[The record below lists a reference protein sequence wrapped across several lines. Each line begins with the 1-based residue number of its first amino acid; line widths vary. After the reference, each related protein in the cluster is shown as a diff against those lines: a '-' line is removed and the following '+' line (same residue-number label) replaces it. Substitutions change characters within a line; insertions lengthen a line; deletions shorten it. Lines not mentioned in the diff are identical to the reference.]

1 MIASVAFTWLNLPA
15 GYAGTANLH
24 EKLPQVL
31 ATKLVSD
38 AQLEIVVPLNI
49 RVTALLGLNP
59 EPFAVELLVTSPAVG
74 KRVSVGESIVK
85 PAVP

>member
-1 MIASVAFTWLNLPA
+1 LMASVAFTWLILPA

-24 EKLPQVL
+24 EKLPQVF
-31 ATKLVSD
+31 ATKLPD

-59 EPFAVELLVTSPAVG
+59 EPFAVELLVTSPTVG
-74 KRVSVGESIVK
+74 KSVSVGERIV
-85 PAVP
+85 